1 MIDFRPICFVIGA
14 LLATLGIALMIPAL
28 VDLAL
33 GDENWQSFAT
43 ASLVTLFFGVAL
55 GVSNKVHAPELS
67 IRQAFVL
74 TTLSWLAL
82 TAFSALPF
90 LWSDLN
96 LGYTDAFFEAMSGLT
111 TTGATVITGL
121 DEHSKGILLWRSL
134 LQWLGGIGI
143 IVMAL
148 AVMPMLQIGGMQL
161 FRMESS
167 DNSEKIVPR
176 ATQLASTIA
185 SLYLF
190 LSVLCVIG
198 YLFAGMSFFDAVA
211 HSMTTIATGGLS
223 THDASIGYFEG
234 DGVKYV
240 AIVFMI
246 LGSLPFGLYLYAI
259 NGRVDRLYK
268 DSQVRWFLV
277 VLGVFIGLTW
287 LAQFLGDVISEEGA
301 KHNTALKDAAFHT
314 VSIMTGTGYATGD
327 YGKWS
332 PLAEVL
338 FFTMMFV
345 GGCAGSAS
353 CGIKIFRFQVL
364 FQAINQRLFSVI
376 QPNGIYI
383 PRYNGRPIEERVTTA
398 VLSFIFLF
406 LFCFVLFAFLL
417 SLYDLDLTTAISAA
431 ASCLTNVGPG
441 LGDIVGPAGNFQS
454 LPDGAKWLLSLAMLL
469 GRLELF
475 TVLVLFMPTFWR
487 S

>member
-1 MIDFRPICFVIGA
+1 MIDFRPIGFVIGA
-14 LLATLGIALMIPAL
+14 LVATLGVTLMVPAIL
-28 VDLAL
+28 DLAL
-33 GDENWQSFAT
+33 GHENWRGFAA

-55 GVSNKVHAPELS
+55 SVSSKEQTPELS
-67 IRQAFVL
+67 IRQAFLL

-82 TAFSALPF
+82 TLFSALPF
-90 LWSDLN
+90 IWSELQMSF
-96 LGYTDAFFEAMSGLT
+96 TDAFFEAMSGLT
-111 TTGATVITGL
+111 TTGATVIKNI
-121 DEHSKGILLWRSL
+121 DDNSRGILLWRSL

-185 SLYLF
+185 AVYLF
-190 LSVLCVIG
+190 LTVLCVIG
-198 YLFAGMSFFDAVA
+198 YLLAGMSYFDAIA

-223 THDASIGYFEG
+223 THDKSIGFFEG
-234 DGVKYV
+234 EGVKVV

-246 LGSLPFGLYLYAI
+246 LGSLPFGLYLYAM
-259 NGRVDRLYK
+259 NGRLDRLYK
-268 DSQVRWFLV
+268 DSQVHWFLTI
-277 VLGVFIGLTW
+277 LAVFIVLTW
-287 LAQFLGDVISEEGA
+287 ASQFLIPAAAEGGQR
-301 KHNTALKDAAFHT
+301 NELMDAAFHS
-314 VSIMTGTGYATGD
+314 VSIMTGTGYATQD
-327 YGKWS
+327 YGTWS
-332 PLAEVL
+332 PFAEVL
-338 FFTMMFV
+338 FFIMMFV

-364 FQAINQRLFSVI
+364 FASIKQRLFFVI
-376 QPNGIYI
+376 QPNGVYI
-383 PRYNGRPIEERVTTA
+383 PRYNGRPIDPRVSTA
-398 VLSFIFLF
+398 VVSFIFLF
-406 LFCFVLFAFLL
+406 LLCFAVFSFLL
-417 SLYDLDLTTAISAA
+417 SLYDLDLITAISAS
-431 ASCLTNVGPG
+431 ASCLTNVGPA
-441 LGDIVGPAGNFQS
+441 LGDIVGPAGTFQP
-454 LPDGAKWLLSLAMLL
+454 LPDGVKWLLAAAMLL

>member
-1 MIDFRPICFVIGA
+1 MIDFRPIAFVVGA
-14 LLATLGIALMIPAL
+14 LLATLGVALMIPTL
-28 VDLAL
+28 LDLAL
-33 GDENWQSFAT
+33 GHDNWHAFAAASFI
-43 ASLVTLFFGVAL
+43 TLFFGVGLAFSCR
-55 GVSNKVHAPELS
+55 VKNPELS
-67 IRQAFVL
+67 IRQAFLL
-74 TTLSWLAL
+74 TTLSWVAL

-90 LWSDLN
+90 LWSELN
-96 LGYTDAFFEAMSGLT
+96 MSYTDAFFEAMSGLT

-121 DEHSKGILLWRSL
+121 DQNSAGILLWRSL

-190 LSVLCVIG
+190 LTMLCAIG

-223 THDASIGYFEG
+223 THDQSIGFFKG

-246 LGSLPFGLYLYAI
+246 LGSLPFGLYLYAL
-259 NGRVDRLYK
+259 NGRIDRLYK
-268 DSQVRWFLV
+268 DSQVQWFLII
-277 VLGVFIGLTW
+277 LGVFILLTW
-287 LAQFLGDVISEEGA
+287 LAQFLGNQKITGNEFQ
-301 KHNTALKDAAFHT
+301 DAAFHS

-327 YGKWS
+327 YGNWS

-353 CGIKIFRFQVL
+353 CGIKIFRIQVL
-364 FQAINQRLFSVI
+364 FQAVQQRLFAVV

-383 PRYNGRPIEERVTTA
+383 PRYNGRPIEERVSTA

-406 LFCFVLFAFLL
+406 LFCFALLTFLL
-417 SLYDLDLTTAISAA
+417 SLYDLDFMTALSAA

-441 LGDIVGPAGNFQS
+441 LGDIVGPVGSFQP
-454 LPDGAKWLLSLAMLL
+454 LPDGVKWLLSLAMLL

-487 S
+487 T